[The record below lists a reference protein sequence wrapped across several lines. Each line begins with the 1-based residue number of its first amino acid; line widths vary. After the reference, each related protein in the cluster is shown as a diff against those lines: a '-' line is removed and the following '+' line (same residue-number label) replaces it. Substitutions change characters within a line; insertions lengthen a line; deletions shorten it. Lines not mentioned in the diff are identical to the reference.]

1 MILAIILYTLF
12 FNIGKTITNIFPSTK
27 STTIVTII
35 ENLIQFLFGIVL
47 ISYYNDITFMCISV
61 AFIYI
66 PKFIYSIDVDKQM
79 VVVVDVI
86 LYCMLGFIIIF
97 WKLYKTKH
105 SILGTERESSSKVK
119 EELQI
124 EMDAS

>member
-1 MILAIILYTLF
+1 
-12 FNIGKTITNIFPSTK
+12 
-27 STTIVTII
+27 
-35 ENLIQFLFGIVL
+35 
-47 ISYYNDITFMCISV
+47 MCISV